1 MRVIWMLATCLVM
14 TSGCGLL
21 DSHVKQFDVENGVAI
36 DVLKRMA
43 EGSVGQITASG
54 QGIEPG
60 WTVEAGTK
68 WYASAYYKG
77 LSGQFAVGA
86 AGSLK
91 TLTPEQEATV
101 DKVIR
106 DKALS
111 DEEKRAAILGI
122 LNRATDAVI
131 AKNTATQPSS

>member
-1 MRVIWMLATCLVM
+1 VIWMLATCLVM

-43 EGSVGQITASG
+43 EGSVGQISASG

-77 LSGQFAVGA
+77 LSGQFSVGA
-86 AGSLK
+86 SGALK

-111 DEEKRAAILGI
+111 DEEKRTAILGI
-122 LNRATDAVI
+122 LRSATNAVI
-131 AKNTATQPSS
+131 YQSMATQPSP